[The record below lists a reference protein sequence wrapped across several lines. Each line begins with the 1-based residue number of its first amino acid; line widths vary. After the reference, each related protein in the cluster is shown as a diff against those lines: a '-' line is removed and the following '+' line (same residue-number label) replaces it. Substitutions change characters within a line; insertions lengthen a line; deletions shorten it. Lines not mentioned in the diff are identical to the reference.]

1 MNPDAEKNLR
11 AGLDAARDEYEEK
24 LAGVRATYFS
34 QIEMLH
40 KKLAKDQQA
49 AVDVYHGEVRGEL
62 TDVLRKLRP
71 LVDDEAMGAEV
82 PTSMLKSTEVVADE
96 DAQKWREFLSQPKEH
111 TQMNMPVHQCKSP
124 VGSILAAPLG
134 EPDVRL
140 APPEASGFFTD
151 EPTEHTE
158 RAMAS
163 WRSRFLPRSEPKP
176 APRHYG

>member
-11 AGLDAARDEYEEK
+11 ASLDLARDEYEEK

-40 KKLAKDQQA
+40 KKLASAQQA
-49 AVDVYHGEVRGEL
+49 AVDVYHGEVRREL

-71 LVDDEAMGAEV
+71 LVDDEAMGAEM
-82 PTSMLKSTEVVADE
+82 PEFARRDRAALSEEDSQRWREIIAADSGEVVG
-96 DAQKWREFLSQPKEH
+96 R

-124 VGSILAAPLG
+124 VGS
-134 EPDVRL
+134 EFF
-140 APPEASGFFTD
+140 PEAD

-163 WRSRFLPRSEPKP
+163 WRGRFLPRSEPKP
-176 APRHYG
+176 TPRHYG

>member
-40 KKLAKDQQA
+40 KKLASAQQA

-82 PTSMLKSTEVVADE
+82 PTSMLKPNSIVSGLSAEEAM
-96 DAQKWREFLSQPKEH
+96 KWREALADYRNNGAQ
-111 TQMNMPVHQCKSP
+111 V
-124 VGSILAAPLG
+124 LAAPAG

-140 APPEASGFFTD
+140 APPEASGFFVDD
-151 EPTEHTE
+151 E
-158 RAMAS
+158 AIAS
-163 WRSRFLPRSEPKP
+163 QVDAHIVVPGRLRSLFKATEPKP
-176 APRHYG
+176 TPRHYG